1 MRSTLLPSF
10 HVQARS
16 RPDSNAIHSLL
27 IALLRGLAALQVA
40 AAHLRAE
47 IFPGLRELAD
57 PPLAYQLLA
66 FATAFSHQ
74 AVVVFFLISGWLVG
88 GSLLDKLGQPGA
100 LRNYAIDRA
109 TRLWT
114 VLLPALFIMLA
125 IGAWTGAVDTARAD
139 FSAANDYSVAS
150 FAGNLL
156 GLQTVLL
163 DPYGG
168 NYALWSLSNETW
180 YYLQFPLLLLVFT
193 GRSRPRQLGA
203 ATALVLVSA
212 ALPFP
217 ITLYFLLWLLGAVF
231 SRLRIECGTGWRV
244 LLLVFGAGCAL
255 YFRMKGTND
264 DLKPA
269 SFFQHLGY
277 SLPLLALLCSLQ
289 RPLAA
294 RTWAMRAL
302 ARCAHLLSEFSFT
315 LYVMHIPL
323 IQLLRHA
330 GMQEFGRSRLSPYS
344 AADYAIYAG
353 MLVAMVALSYLSYLL
368 FESRTF
374 RIRSAVKAALGRNA
388 RARRRRRR
396 SRSDR
401 MPHLPANPIR
411 PAAPARW

>member
-1 MRSTLLPSF
+1 MLPSF
-10 HVQARS
+10 RCQSQS
-16 RPDSNAIHSLL
+16 RPDGHSVQSLL

-66 FATAFSHQ
+66 FLTAFSHQ

-88 GSLLDKLGQPGA
+88 GSLLDKLNQPHA

-114 VLLPALFIMLA
+114 VLLPALLMMLA
-125 IGAWTGAVDTARAD
+125 IGAVIGAVDTARAD
-139 FSAANDYSVAS
+139 FSAANEYSMAS
-150 FAGNLL
+150 FAGNLF

-163 DPYGG
+163 PSYGG

-180 YYLQFPLLLLVFT
+180 YYIQFPLLLLAFT
-193 GRSRPRQLGA
+193 ARGSLRRLGA
-203 ATALVLVSA
+203 GAALLLVSA

-217 ITLYFLLWLLGAVF
+217 ITLYFLLWLLGAAA
-231 SRLRIECGTGWRV
+231 SRLRIECGNGWRAV
-244 LLLVFGAGCAL
+244 LVVLGVGCAV
-255 YFRMKGTND
+255 YFRIKGSND

-277 SLPLLALLCSLQ
+277 SLPLLGLLCSLHA
-289 RPLAA
+289 PLASPGRPM
-294 RTWAMRAL
+294 RTL
-302 ARCAHLLSEFSFT
+302 ARSARLLSEFSFT

-330 GMQEFGRSRLSPYS
+330 GLQAFGRSRLSPYS
-344 AADYAIYAG
+344 AADYAVYGG
-353 MLVAMVALSYLSYLL
+353 MLLALVILSYLSYLL

-374 RIRSAVKAALGRNA
+374 RIRRAIKTAVGQ
-388 RARRRRRR
+388 R
-396 SRSDR
+396 SRTG
-401 MPHLPANPIR
+401 
-411 PAAPARW
+411 AAATAASK